1 MNMNESKYPSGYD
14 QFKLQLKYKYHLTDE
29 KIHYI
34 IGLLYDHS
42 NAYTESYST
51 VLLHYVPDY
60 ILTVFYSPIN
70 GFDIEADEMPF

>member
-1 MNMNESKYPSGYD
+1 MNESKYPSGYD

-42 NAYTESYST
+42 NAYTESYSIT
-51 VLLHYVPDY
+51 LFHFAPNHLLT
-60 ILTVFYSPIN
+60 ISYSPIN